1 VDEAPLD
8 VVGVGNAIVD
18 VIAHSSEEFLVDQG
32 LTKGSMLLIDEH
44 RANEL
49 YGLIEPEV
57 EASGGSAANT
67 VAGVASF
74 GAKAAYIG
82 KVSDDSLGKVF
93 ASDMRSLGVDFDV
106 TADGDGPSTARCMIL
121 VTPDAQRTLNTYLG
135 VSVLLEPADVDP
147 ELVASGKILFCEGY
161 LWDVESAKQ
170 AIRKAMGVAADAGR
184 KVSLTLSDSFCIE
197 RHHQE
202 FLELVA
208 GPVDILFANRAELT
222 HLYECGLD
230 DAIRRVADEVELS
243 FVTLGA
249 DGSRVVHNGS
259 IIDIAPEPLGP
270 VVDTTGAGDQYA
282 AGALFGVSHGLPLA
296 EAGRLGSLAAGEV
309 ISHMGPRPL
318 RPLTD
323 FLDWP
328 ASSAP

>member
-1 VDEAPLD
+1 MVEPEHD

-18 VIAHSSEEFLVDQG
+18 VIARAEEEFLVEQEM
-32 LTKGSMLLIDEH
+32 TKGSMFLIDEA

-49 YGLIEPEV
+49 YGMIDPEV

-74 GAKAAYIG
+74 GANAAYIG
-82 KVSDDSLGKVF
+82 KVSNDGLGSVF

-106 TADGDGPSTARCMIL
+106 PPDPDGPPTARCMIL

-135 VSVLLEPADVDP
+135 VSVMLAPPDINPDT
-147 ELVASGKILFCEGY
+147 VAAGKILFCEGY
-161 LWDVESAKQ
+161 IWDVESAKQ
-170 AIRKAMGVAADAGR
+170 AIRKAMSVAADADR
-184 KVSLTLSDSFCIE
+184 KVSLTLSDTFCID
-197 RHHQE
+197 RHHEE
-202 FLELVA
+202 FLELVN

-222 HLYECGLD
+222 HLYQCDLD
-230 DAIRRVADEVELS
+230 TAIKRVSNEVELS

-249 DGSRVVHNGS
+249 DGSKIVYDGRV
-259 IIDIAPEPLGP
+259 IDISAEHLGP

-282 AGALFGVSHGLPLA
+282 AGALYGVSKGIPL
-296 EAGRLGSLAAGEV
+296 EQAGRLASLAAAEV

-328 ASSAP
+328 AGGS